1 MAEELTIRV
10 HSQEDLNLAI
20 KATQVFFGNGTS
32 EDLKS
37 LDLATLSA
45 SLEGMEKFQIDRV
58 KLENGM
64 PVLDLLAVET
74 QIFPSKGEAKKM
86 IVANGFSVNKEK
98 MANADEIINMNY
110 VLHNQ
115 YVIVQKG
122 KKNYFVV
129 ELI

>member
-1 MAEELTIRV
+1 LAEELTIRV